1 MNFIEIAYAT
11 PEAEE
16 HTTESPQNVGLLGSL
31 GLNGSQFVFQWVNFA
46 IVVAVLW
53 FLILKPLTKKLNERR
68 QMIDDSIKNAE
79 KMQKNLEKSDKDYQA
94 RMDNAKIEAN
104 KILEK
109 AQVETTVIA
118 EEMKNKTKNE
128 IEQLVEH
135 AKINIKIEKEE
146 MMTGLKKETAEIVVA
161 AMEKILSVK
170 MDGKKDK
177 EIIENALKDLKS

>member
-1 MNFIEIAYAT
+1 
-11 PEAEE
+11 
-16 HTTESPQNVGLLGSL
+16 
-31 GLNGSQFVFQWVNFA
+31 
-46 IVVAVLW
+46 
-53 FLILKPLTKKLNERR
+53 
-68 QMIDDSIKNAE
+68 MIDDSIKNAE